1 MTAHLT
7 DVCQAIAD
15 RAAAMVP
22 YPVAAADPG
31 IVGVDG
37 PYGVVHA
44 VSGTVG
50 LMNATMQEWLDAVR
64 LDFYCTLAKVTPQ
77 VVAAIRAL
85 PEPLADAFAPGT
97 TTDAYRLD
105 GTVDR
110 CALVGYEF
118 GTVDRGGAE
127 YWVGR
132 FSFDVKRHRFN
143 GE

>member
-1 MTAHLT
+1 MAARLT
-7 DVCQAIAD
+7 DVCAAIAD
-15 RAAAMVP
+15 RAQAFVA

-31 IVGVDG
+31 IVGMDG

-50 LMNATMQEWLDAVR
+50 WLGTEQQWLDAVR

-85 PEPLADAFAPGT
+85 PEPLTDAFAPGD
-97 TTDAYRLD
+97 TTDGYRLD
-105 GTVDR
+105 G
-110 CALVGYEF
+110 LVNHCKFLGYEF

-132 FSFDVKRHRFN
+132 FSFDIKRTRFV

>member
-1 MTAHLT
+1 VTARLT
-7 DVCQAIAD
+7 DVCEAIAVQAGA
-15 RAAAMVP
+15 RTA

-31 IVGVDG
+31 FVGMDG

-44 VSGTVG
+44 TSGTVELQG
-50 LMNATMQEWLDAVR
+50 GSEQRWLDTVR
-64 LDFYCTLAKVTPQ
+64 LDFYCSLGKLTPQ

-85 PEPLADAFAPGT
+85 PERLADAFAPGET
-97 TTDAYRLD
+97 TAAYRL
-105 GTVDR
+105 GGLVNR

-118 GTVDRGGAE
+118 GTVDRAGAE

-132 FSFDVKRHRFN
+132 FTFDVKRHRFA